1 MGVKLISLSC
11 FLLFMTVTDVPAR
24 KASKLLEE
32 KSNQK
37 KITSE
42 CKGQLLL

>member
-11 FLLFMTVTDVPAR
+11 FLLFMIVTDVPAR
-24 KASKLLEE
+24 KVSKLLEA

-42 CKGQLLL
+42 CKGQLHL

>member
-1 MGVKLISLSC
+1 M
-11 FLLFMTVTDVPAR
+11 LFTLHMVTLDVSAETHP
-24 KASKLLEE
+24 KLLEA

-42 CKGQLLL
+42 IT